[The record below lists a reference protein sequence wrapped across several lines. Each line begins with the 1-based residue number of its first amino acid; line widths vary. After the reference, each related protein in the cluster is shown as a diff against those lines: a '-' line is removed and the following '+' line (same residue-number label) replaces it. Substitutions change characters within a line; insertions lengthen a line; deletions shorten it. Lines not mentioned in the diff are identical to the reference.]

1 MVEENDV
8 KVYGNIEAYLCEHES
23 PIVSKDSSGYGKDV
37 YDLALQLYYVIKK
50 ASPTVVTAELA
61 IDYAKKMVWQN
72 CRIS

>member
-1 MVEENDV
+1 MEENDI

-23 PIVSKDSSGYGKDV
+23 QLVSKDSSGYGKDV
-37 YDLALQLYYVIKK
+37 YDLALQLYDVIKK